1 MEENQNQ
8 NQEQEQEVKQEASVN
23 TEGLK
28 NETVDTVK
36 QVKESM
42 KNVNVKEE
50 AKVTKG
56 FIGEMFKNPL
66 GKIKEIASDASN
78 KYFKTS
84 IVLVI
89 IWMVAV
95 LLGKISFKYFTRN
108 DCFELIGKDELTLT
122 LGETYIDESIHA
134 VSFGRDVSDKVYIET
149 NLQINQDGEYYA
161 DEIGTYY
168 IVYKVKDF
176 KYDKLF
182 KIQRIRLIQYVE
194 ESEDILIDEVGGV

>member
-1 MEENQNQ
+1 M
-8 NQEQEQEVKQEASVN
+8 
-23 TEGLK
+23 
-28 NETVDTVK
+28 
-36 QVKESM
+36 
-42 KNVNVKEE
+42 
-50 AKVTKG
+50 
-56 FIGEMFKNPL
+56 
-66 GKIKEIASDASN
+66 
-78 KYFKTS
+78 
-84 IVLVI
+84 
-89 IWMVAV
+89 
-95 LLGKISFKYFTRN
+95 
-108 DCFELIGKDELTLT
+108 TLT